1 MNTTIQSG
9 EPNSLAPTPATPTRP
24 SKREV
29 AEKIL
34 SHPSVPFIWVLLAVA
49 LLLLVFALPKAQ
61 AHASPPGCTGSGLG
75 ILLFTDSPDVHI
87 GDTLNYS
94 VTVFNGT
101 GNGPI
106 VCDAEGIQA
115 FIVTPDGVT
124 HPITLRRTALSN
136 GESDYYKNV
145 VTYVVRSQDI
155 QADATVRA
163 TARDTG
169 VIHQNDTDSM
179 GGGNQGVNTEV
190 SLPCIQLGVNCVG
203 SVGETGAISFTG
215 SVTNCGNNTLVGVA
229 ITNFV
234 NGVYIRVA
242 VITNLNKG
250 QVGTFSGSWI
260 PANPCAPSTGV
271 FTATG
276 IDQFTTLPK
285 TVSSSASTTCS
296 SVLTP
301 GIKVTK
307 VCPAGPVRPGEL
319 LVFSGSVS
327 NTGNVTLQNIVVV
340 NDRPAANTSVFTLA
354 SLAPGE
360 SANFTGSYLAPTNC
374 SVTDTLTVRAA
385 SVCGVAVTSTATA
398 TCPILTTPNLEVTA
412 TCPAGTV
419 LPGGSLTYGGTV
431 RNTGDIT
438 LVNVAVVSD
447 RPAPNTTIFTIASLA
462 PGVSANF
469 SRAFTVPANV
479 CAVST
484 TFSATGK
491 DTCTQAAVT
500 QTITTT
506 CPVTTAPA
514 IAVTL
519 ACPTVT
525 ATTGGLITYTGTVRN
540 SGNVTLINV
549 AIVDTQSLPSNV
561 LTIPSLAPG
570 VTTPFTASFTAPVD
584 ACSVSTTVVA
594 TGTDSCSQVS
604 VSNSASATCTLLT
617 TPGIVVTQ
625 TCPTDPAVPGALLTY
640 GGTVRNSGNITIT
653 NVVVL
658 NNLSGSTPVFKAA
671 ALAPGE
677 IASFSGSFLAP
688 TNCSVTSTS
697 TATARSTCGVAV
709 TGSVTGTCTILT
721 APRIAIT
728 AACPVAPVLPGG
740 AVTYSGSVRNLGNI
754 TLVNVTVFS
763 DQPAPNTAVFTVASL
778 APGATAA
785 FTRAITAPANA
796 CSLTTTFTGSGK
808 DTCTQN
814 PVTDAVTV
822 TCTVTTAPAITVT
835 LACPAVTATTGAT
848 ISFSGTVHNTGN
860 VTLKDVTV
868 ANNQASPST
877 VFTVASLAPGATA
890 TFTASFTAPAD
901 ACSVTSTVTA
911 TGADNCT
918 SAQVSNTASATCTLL
933 TTPGIAITQL
943 CPESPAIPGS
953 LLIFHGTVHNTGNI
967 SLQNVSVLNNLSGT
981 TPVFT
986 AATLAPGATAEFTGS
1001 YRAPTNCSSIS
1012 TSVVTGRSTCGVAV
1026 TGTVTTTCPIL
1037 TAPDIEVTLACPATP
1052 PPLGGSITY
1061 TGTVRNTGNTVLS
1074 NVLVVNS
1081 RTGNTPVFTLA
1092 TLAPGVTVK
1101 FTGTYKIPPN
1111 CCTVSSTVTGSG
1123 QGCDGRSVTDTAT
1136 STCQVLTAPALT
1148 VTKVCPTVVATPGQ
1162 LLTYTGVINNT
1173 GNISLTD
1180 VTLSN
1185 NQSVGGEV
1193 AFGPVTL
1200 APGESINYTAS
1211 YIVPTDFCGT
1221 DIVTVKGT
1229 ACERI
1234 VTSSVTTTCTI
1245 KSSPAIVV
1253 TKNCPVSPPARGGTL
1268 TYTGTV
1274 MNTGDSTLINIFIVS
1289 SQPVAN
1295 TAVIGPITLAPGASA
1310 DYTASFSA
1318 PTDCCE
1324 VPTTINARGQDKCS
1338 GTTVT
1343 AHSSDVC
1350 PLLTTPGISV
1360 TRICPVGPVAV
1371 GALYYFTG
1379 SVRNTGD
1386 INLTNVIVLSSQS
1399 NPKTTLLGPI
1409 ELAPGESKDFNGSY
1423 PVLSGIDPA
1432 ADTVTASGSDTCRA
1446 RLVTAT
1452 ANCAGLI
1459 VASAPKILSV
1469 TINQSVALVTWTA
1482 TAGTQYHV
1490 QSRSDA
1496 SDLWV
1501 TLPGTILAT
1510 GNVASK
1516 EDAMGL
1522 SQKRLY
1528 RVMVLP

>member
-1 MNTTIQSG
+1 MNTYIRTG
-9 EPNSLAPTPATPTRP
+9 EPSGLAPTPATSSR
-24 SKREV
+24 RDR
-29 AEKIL
+29 AQKIL

-61 AHASPPGCTGSGLG
+61 ADAKPPGCTGSGLG
-75 ILLFTDSPDVHI
+75 ILLFTDSPDVHV

-115 FIVTPDGVT
+115 FLVTPDGVS
-124 HPITLRRTALSN
+124 HPITLLRTALSN
-136 GESDYYKNV
+136 GQSDYYKNV
-145 VTYVVRSQDI
+145 VSYVVRSQDI
-155 QADATVRA
+155 QPDGTLRA

-169 VIHQNDTDSM
+169 VIHQNDTDSQ
-179 GGGNQGVNTEV
+179 GGANQGVNTEV
-190 SLPCIQLGVNCVG
+190 SLPCIQVAVNCVG
-203 SVGETGAISFTG
+203 SVGETGAITFTG
-215 SVTNCGNNTLVGVA
+215 TVKNCGNNRLADVA

-234 NGVYIRVA
+234 NGVAVRVA
-242 VITNLNKG
+242 GFATVNQG
-250 QVGTFSGSWI
+250 EVVTFSGSWI

-276 IDQFTTLPK
+276 IDRFTTFPK

-307 VCPAGPVRPGEL
+307 ICPVGPIRPGEL
-319 LVFSGSVS
+319 LVFAGIVS

-385 SVCGVAVTSTATA
+385 SVCGVAVTSTASA

-419 LPGGSLTYGGTV
+419 LPGGSLTYSGTV

-438 LVNVAVVSD
+438 LVNVAVLAD
-447 RPAPNTTIFTIASLA
+447 RPAANTTIFTIASLA
-462 PGVSANF
+462 PGATANF
-469 SRAFTVPANV
+469 SRAFTVPANA
-479 CAVST
+479 CAVTT

-519 ACPTVT
+519 ACPAVT
-525 ATTGGLITYTGTVRN
+525 ATTGGLISYTGTVRN

-549 AIVDTQSLPSNV
+549 AIVDTQSVPSNV

-570 VTTPFTASFTAPVD
+570 VSANFTASFTAPAD

-604 VSNSASATCTLLT
+604 VSNSASATCTLVS
-617 TPGIVVTQ
+617 TPSIVVTQ
-625 TCPTDPAVPGALLTY
+625 SCPVNPAVPGALLTFD
-640 GGTVRNSGNITIT
+640 GTVRNAGNITLT

-658 NNLSGSTPVFKAA
+658 NNLSGSTPVFTAA
-671 ALAPGE
+671 TLAPGQV
-677 IASFSGSFLAP
+677 ASFSGSFLAP
-688 TNCSVTSTS
+688 TNCSVISTS
-697 TATARSTCGVAV
+697 TATARSICGVAV
-709 TGSVTGTCTILT
+709 TGAATGTCTILT
-721 APRIAIT
+721 APRIAVT
-728 AACPVAPVLPGG
+728 AACPVAPVVPGG
-740 AVTYSGSVRNLGNI
+740 AVTYSGTVRNLGNI
-754 TLVNVTVFS
+754 TLVNVTVLS
-763 DQPAPNTAVFTVASL
+763 DQPAANTPVFTVASL
-778 APGATAA
+778 APGASAN

-796 CSLTTTFTGSGK
+796 CSLTTTFTGTGK

-835 LACPAVTATTGAT
+835 LACPAVTATTGGT
-848 ISFSGTVHNTGN
+848 ISFTGTVRNAGN
-860 VTLKDVTV
+860 VTLKDVIV

-890 TFTASFTAPAD
+890 NFTASFTAPAD

-953 LLIFHGTVHNTGNI
+953 LLTFRGTVRNTGNI

-986 AATLAPGATAEFTGS
+986 VATLAPGAVAEFTGS

-1012 TSVVTGRSTCGVAV
+1012 TSTATGRSTCGVAV
-1026 TGTVTTTCPIL
+1026 TSAVTTTCPIL

-1123 QGCDGRSVTDTAT
+1123 QGCDGRTVTDTAT
-1136 STCQVLTAPALT
+1136 STCQVLTAPAIT
-1148 VTKVCPTVVATPGQ
+1148 VTKICPTNPVTPGH
-1162 LLTYTGVINNT
+1162 LLTYTGTINNT

-1185 NQSVGGEV
+1185 NQSPGGEI

-1211 YIVPTDFCGT
+1211 YTPPIDFCGT

-1229 ACERI
+1229 ACDRVI
-1234 VTSSVTTTCTI
+1234 TSSVTSTCNV

-1253 TKNCPVSPPARGGTL
+1253 TKNCPVSPPARGATL

-1274 MNTGDSTLINIFIVS
+1274 VNTGDSTLVNVYVVS

-1324 VPTTINARGQDKCS
+1324 VPTTVNARGQDKCS

-1350 PLLTTPGISV
+1350 PLLTTPGITI
-1360 TRICPVGPVAV
+1360 TRVCPVGPVAV
-1371 GALYYFTG
+1371 GALYSFTG
-1379 SVRNTGD
+1379 TVRNTGD
-1386 INLTNVIVLSSQS
+1386 INLTNVIVRSIQS
-1399 NPKTTLLGPI
+1399 NAGTTVLGPI
-1409 ELAPGESKDFNGSY
+1409 ELAPGESEDFSGSY
-1423 PVLSGIDPA
+1423 VVLSGSDPA
-1432 ADTVTASGSDTCRA
+1432 SDTVTATGSDTCRA

-1452 ANCAGLI
+1452 ANCAGL
-1459 VASAPKILSV
+1459 VPLSLPKITSV
-1469 TINQSVALVTWTA
+1469 TIKQNVARVTWTA
-1482 TAGTQYHV
+1482 TAGTKYCI
-1490 QSRSDA
+1490 QSRTDESDT
-1496 SDLWV
+1496 WV